1 MPQDTLNLGIWDRI
15 VRGWKMTKLGTK
27 IVRADPELMIYT
39 LISLI
44 LSLGVAILVIS
55 GTFGLSALVP
65 ETTDATSNSNEE
77 DAFAVATLTLAFLG
91 YMAISIVTVFWNSA
105 IIASAYERLSSGSNP
120 SFSFGI
126 KKASECL
133 PSIFIWGIISGTVGL
148 FLKILEGISRDEKA
162 GPLAFF
168 AMLISWILGAAW
180 WALTFFVVPMMVLD
194 KHGVFDSLQSS
205 PKLFADTWGENAG
218 ATGGLG
224 IIQFLATL
232 LCISICMPLFL
243 LGDYGFIFGIVMI
256 LFLLGLISLFFVTVD
271 SVNRASMYYYAKT
284 GEMPPMAEK
293 MGIVF

>member
-15 VRGWKMTKLGTK
+15 VRGWKMTKLGMK
-27 IVRADPELMIYT
+27 VVRADPELIIYT

-65 ETTDATSNSNEE
+65 ETTDTTSSNEE
-77 DAFAVATLTLAFLG
+77 DAFALATLTLAFLG

-148 FLKILEGISRDEKA
+148 FLKILEGISQSENS
-162 GPLAFF
+162 PLAFF
-168 AMLISWILGAAW
+168 AMLIHWILGVAW

-205 PKLFADTWGENAG
+205 PKLFTDTWGENAG

-224 IIQFLATL
+224 IIQFLSTL
-232 LCISICMPLFL
+232 LCVSICIPLFF
-243 LGDYGFIFGIVMI
+243 LGDYGVIFGIVMV
-256 LFLLGLISLFFVTVD
+256 LFLIGLISLFFVTVD

-293 MGIVF
+293 MDIVF

>member
-15 VRGWKMTKLGTK
+15 VRGWKMTKLGMK
-27 IVRADPELMIYT
+27 VVRADPELMIYT

-55 GTFGLSALVP
+55 GTFGLSVLVP
-65 ETTDATSNSNEE
+65 ETTDNTSSNEE
-77 DAFAVATLTLAFLG
+77 DAFAFATLALAFLG
-91 YMAISIVTVFWNSA
+91 YMAISIITVFWNSA

-148 FLKILEGISRDEKA
+148 FLKILEGISQSENS
-162 GPLAFF
+162 PLAFF
-168 AMLISWILGAAW
+168 AMLIHWILGVAW

-205 PKLFADTWGENAG
+205 PKLFTDTWGENAG

-224 IIQFLATL
+224 IIQFLSTL
-232 LCISICMPLFL
+232 LCVSICIPLFF
-243 LGDYGFIFGIVMI
+243 LGDYGVIFGIVMV
-256 LFLLGLISLFFVTVD
+256 LFLIGLISLFFVTVD

>member
-27 IVRADPELMIYT
+27 VVRADPELMIYT

-44 LSLGVAILVIS
+44 LSSGVAILVIS

-148 FLKILEGISRDEKA
+148 FLKILEGISQKEDS
-162 GPLAFF
+162 PIAFF
-168 AMLISWILGAAW
+168 AMFTHWILGFAW

-205 PKLFADTWGENAG
+205 PKLFTDTWGENAG

-224 IIQFLATL
+224 IIQFLSTL
-232 LCISICMPLFL
+232 LCISICIPLFF
-243 LGDYGFIFGIVMI
+243 LGDYGVIFGIVMI
-256 LFLLGLISLFFVTVD
+256 LFLIGLISLFFVTVD

>member
-27 IVRADPELMIYT
+27 VVRADPELMIYT

-44 LSLGVAILVIS
+44 LSSGVAILVIS
-55 GTFGLSALVP
+55 GTFGLSVLVP
-65 ETTDATSNSNEE
+65 ETTDNTSSNEE
-77 DAFAVATLTLAFLG
+77 DAFAFATLALAFLG
-91 YMAISIVTVFWNSA
+91 YMAISIITVFWNSA

-148 FLKILEGISRDEKA
+148 FLKILEGISQSENS
-162 GPLAFF
+162 PLAFF
-168 AMLISWILGAAW
+168 AMLIHWILGVAW

-205 PKLFADTWGENAG
+205 PKLFTDTWGENAG

-224 IIQFLATL
+224 IIQFLSTL
-232 LCISICMPLFL
+232 LCVSICIPLFF
-243 LGDYGFIFGIVMI
+243 LGDYGVIFGIVMV
-256 LFLLGLISLFFVTVD
+256 LFLIGLISLFFVTVD

-293 MGIVF
+293 MDIVF

>member
-15 VRGWKMTKLGTK
+15 VRGWKMTKLGMK
-27 IVRADPELMIYT
+27 VVRADPELMIYT

-55 GTFGLSALVP
+55 GTFGLSVLVP
-65 ETTDATSNSNEE
+65 ETTDNTSSNEE
-77 DAFAVATLTLAFLG
+77 DAFAFATLALAFLG
-91 YMAISIVTVFWNSA
+91 YMAISIITVFWNSA

-148 FLKILEGISRDEKA
+148 FLKILEGISQSENS
-162 GPLAFF
+162 PLAFF
-168 AMLISWILGAAW
+168 AMLIHWILGVAW

-205 PKLFADTWGENAG
+205 PKLFTDTWGENAG

-224 IIQFLATL
+224 IIQFLSTL
-232 LCISICMPLFL
+232 LCVSICIPLFF
-243 LGDYGFIFGIVMI
+243 LGDYGVIFGIVMI
-256 LFLLGLISLFFVTVD
+256 LFLIGLISLFFVTVD

>member
-1 MPQDTLNLGIWDRI
+1 MPQDTLNLGLWDR
-15 VRGWKMTKLGTK
+15 VSRGYKMTKLGMRV
-27 IVRADPELMIYT
+27 IRADPELMIYT

-44 LSLGVAILVIS
+44 LSVGVALLVLS
-55 GTFGLSALVP
+55 GTLGLSALVP
-65 ETTDATSNSNEE
+65 ETTDAASNSNEE

-148 FLKILEGISRDEKA
+148 FLKILEGISENEKS
-162 GPLAFF
+162 PIAFF
-168 AMLISWILGAAW
+168 AMFIHFILGAAW

-205 PKLFADTWGENAG
+205 PKLFSDTWGENIG
-218 ATGGLG
+218 ATGGVG
-224 IIQFLATL
+224 VIQFLSTL
-232 LCISICMPLFL
+232 LCISICIPLFF
-243 LGDYGFIFGIVMI
+243 LGDYGVIFGIVLI
-256 LFLLGLISLFFVTVD
+256 LFLIGLISLFFVTVD
-271 SVNRASMYYYAKT
+271 SVNRASLYYYAKT

>member
-27 IVRADPELMIYT
+27 VVRADPELMIYT

-148 FLKILEGISRDEKA
+148 FLKILEGISQDEKA

-168 AMLISWILGAAW
+168 AMLIHFILGAAW

-224 IIQFLATL
+224 IIQFLTTL

>member
-15 VRGWKMTKLGTK
+15 VRGWKMTKLGMK
-27 IVRADPELMIYT
+27 VVRADPELMIYT

-55 GTFGLSALVP
+55 GTFGLSVLVP
-65 ETTDATSNSNEE
+65 ETTDNTSSNEE
-77 DAFAVATLTLAFLG
+77 DAFAFATLALAFLG
-91 YMAISIVTVFWNSA
+91 YMAISIITVFWNSA

-148 FLKILEGISRDEKA
+148 FLKILEGISQSENS
-162 GPLAFF
+162 PLTFF
-168 AMLISWILGAAW
+168 AMLIHWILGVAW

-205 PKLFADTWGENAG
+205 PKLFTDTWGENAG

-224 IIQFLATL
+224 IIQFLSTL
-232 LCISICMPLFL
+232 LCVSICIPLFF
-243 LGDYGFIFGIVMI
+243 LGDYGVIFGIVMV
-256 LFLLGLISLFFVTVD
+256 LFLIGLISLFFVTVD

-293 MGIVF
+293 MDIVF

>member
-1 MPQDTLNLGIWDRI
+1 MPRDKLNLGFWDRI
-15 VRGWKMTKLGTK
+15 VRGWKMTKLGMK
-27 IVRADPELMIYT
+27 VVRADPELMIYT

-44 LSLGVAILVIS
+44 LSSGVAILVIS

-65 ETTDATSNSNEE
+65 ETTDTTSSNEE
-77 DAFAVATLTLAFLG
+77 DAFALATLTLAFLG

-133 PSIFIWGIISGTVGL
+133 PSILIWGIISGTIGL
-148 FLKILEGISRDEKA
+148 FLKILEGISQKENS
-162 GPLAFF
+162 PIAFF
-168 AMLISWILGAAW
+168 AMSITWILGAAW

-205 PKLFADTWGENAG
+205 PKLFTDTWGENAG

-224 IIQFLATL
+224 VIQFLATL
-232 LCISICMPLFL
+232 LCVSICIPLFF
-243 LGDYGFIFGIVMI
+243 LGDYGAIFGIVLI
-256 LFLLGLISLFFVTVD
+256 LFLIGLISLFFVTVD

>member
-15 VRGWKMTKLGTK
+15 VRGWKMTKLGMK
-27 IVRADPELMIYT
+27 VVRADPELMIYT

-55 GTFGLSALVP
+55 GTFGLSVLVP
-65 ETTDATSNSNEE
+65 ETTDNTSSNEE
-77 DAFAVATLTLAFLG
+77 DAFAFATLALAFLG
-91 YMAISIVTVFWNSA
+91 YMAISIITVFWNSA

-148 FLKILEGISRDEKA
+148 FLKILEGISQSENS
-162 GPLAFF
+162 PLAFF
-168 AMLISWILGAAW
+168 AMLIHWILGVAW

-205 PKLFADTWGENAG
+205 PKLFTDTWGENAG

-224 IIQFLATL
+224 IIQFLSTL
-232 LCISICMPLFL
+232 LCVSICIPLFF
-243 LGDYGFIFGIVMI
+243 LGDYGVIFGIVMV
-256 LFLLGLISLFFVTVD
+256 LFLIGLISLFFVTVD
-271 SVNRASMYYYAKT
+271 SVNRASMYYYTKT

>member
-15 VRGWKMTKLGTK
+15 VRGWKMTKLGMK
-27 IVRADPELMIYT
+27 VVRADPELIIYT

-44 LSLGVAILVIS
+44 LSSGVAILVIS
-55 GTFGLSALVP
+55 GTFGLSTLVP
-65 ETTDATSNSNEE
+65 ETTDTTSSNEE
-77 DAFAVATLTLAFLG
+77 DAFALATLALAFLG

-148 FLKILEGISRDEKA
+148 FLNILEGISRKDDS
-162 GPLAFF
+162 PIAFF
-168 AMLISWILGAAW
+168 AMLITWILGAAW

-205 PKLFADTWGENAG
+205 PKLFSDTWGENAG
-218 ATGGLG
+218 ATGGIG
-224 IIQFLATL
+224 IIQFLSTI

-256 LFLLGLISLFFVTVD
+256 LFLIGLISLFFVTVD

>member
-15 VRGWKMTKLGTK
+15 VRGWKMTKLGMK
-27 IVRADPELMIYT
+27 VVRADPELMIYT

-55 GTFGLSALVP
+55 GTFGLSVLVP
-65 ETTDATSNSNEE
+65 ETTDNTSSNEE
-77 DAFAVATLTLAFLG
+77 DAFAFATLALAFLG
-91 YMAISIVTVFWNSA
+91 YMAISIITVFWNSA

-148 FLKILEGISRDEKA
+148 FLKILEGISQSENS
-162 GPLAFF
+162 PLAFF
-168 AMLISWILGAAW
+168 AMLIHWILGVAW

-205 PKLFADTWGENAG
+205 PKLFTDTWGENAG

-224 IIQFLATL
+224 IIQFLSTL
-232 LCISICMPLFL
+232 LCVSICIPLFF
-243 LGDYGFIFGIVMI
+243 LGDYGVIFGIVMV
-256 LFLLGLISLFFVTVD
+256 LFLIGLISLFFVTVD

-293 MGIVF
+293 MDIVF

>member
-27 IVRADPELMIYT
+27 VVRADPELMIYT

-44 LSLGVAILVIS
+44 LSSGVAILVIS

-77 DAFAVATLTLAFLG
+77 DAFAVATLALAFLG
-91 YMAISIVTVFWNSA
+91 YMTISIVTVFWNSA

-168 AMLISWILGAAW
+168 AMLIAWILGAAW

>member
-15 VRGWKMTKLGTK
+15 VRGWKMTKLGMK
-27 IVRADPELMIYT
+27 VVRADPELIIYT

-44 LSLGVAILVIS
+44 LSSGVAILVIS
-55 GTFGLSALVP
+55 GTFGLSTLVP
-65 ETTDATSNSNEE
+65 ETTDTTSSNEE
-77 DAFAVATLTLAFLG
+77 DAFALATLALAFLG

-148 FLKILEGISRDEKA
+148 FLNILEGISRKDDS
-162 GPLAFF
+162 PIAFF
-168 AMLISWILGAAW
+168 ALLITWILGAAW

-205 PKLFADTWGENAG
+205 PKLFSDTWGENAG
-218 ATGGLG
+218 ATGGIG
-224 IIQFLATL
+224 IIQFLSTI

-256 LFLLGLISLFFVTVD
+256 LFLIGLISLFFVTVD

>member
-1 MPQDTLNLGIWDRI
+1 MPQDTLNLGIWDRMG
-15 VRGWKMTKLGTK
+15 RGWKMTKLGIK
-27 IVRADPELMIYT
+27 VVRADPELMIYT

-44 LSLGVAILVIS
+44 LSSGVAILVIS
-55 GTFGLSALVP
+55 GTLGLSVLFP
-65 ETTDATSNSNEE
+65 ETTDTTSSNEE
-77 DAFAVATLTLAFLG
+77 DAFALATLSLAFLG
-91 YMAISIVTVFWNSA
+91 YMTISIVTVFWNSA

-148 FLKILEGISRDEKA
+148 ILKILEGISQKEDS
-162 GPLAFF
+162 PIAFF
-168 AMLISWILGAAW
+168 AMLITWILGAAW
-180 WALTFFVVPMMVLD
+180 WALTFFVVPMMILD

-205 PKLFADTWGENAG
+205 PKLFTDTWGENAG

-224 IIQFLATL
+224 IIQFFITL
-232 LCISICMPLFL
+232 LCISICIPLFF
-243 LGDYGFIFGIVMI
+243 LGDYGAIFGIILI
-256 LFLLGLISLFFVTVD
+256 LFFVGLISLFFVTVD
-271 SVNRASMYYYAKT
+271 SVNKASMYYYAKT

>member
-15 VRGWKMTKLGTK
+15 VRGWKMTKLGMK
-27 IVRADPELMIYT
+27 VVRADPELMIYT

-55 GTFGLSALVP
+55 GTFGLSVLVP
-65 ETTDATSNSNEE
+65 ETTDNTSSNEE
-77 DAFAVATLTLAFLG
+77 DAFAFATLALAFLG
-91 YMAISIVTVFWNSA
+91 YMAISVVTVFWNSA

-148 FLKILEGISRDEKA
+148 FLKILEGISQSENS
-162 GPLAFF
+162 PLAFF
-168 AMLISWILGAAW
+168 AMLIHWILGVAW

-205 PKLFADTWGENAG
+205 PKLFTDTWGENAG

-224 IIQFLATL
+224 IIQFLSTL
-232 LCISICMPLFL
+232 LCVSICIPLFF
-243 LGDYGFIFGIVMI
+243 LGDYGVIFGIVMV
-256 LFLLGLISLFFVTVD
+256 LFLIGLISLFFVTVD

>member
-27 IVRADPELMIYT
+27 VVRADPELMIYT

-44 LSLGVAILVIS
+44 LSSGVAILVIS

-148 FLKILEGISRDEKA
+148 FLKILEGISQKEDS
-162 GPLAFF
+162 PIAFF
-168 AMLISWILGAAW
+168 AMFIHWILGFAW

>member
-1 MPQDTLNLGIWDRI
+1 
-15 VRGWKMTKLGTK
+15 
-27 IVRADPELMIYT
+27 
-39 LISLI
+39 
-44 LSLGVAILVIS
+44 
-55 GTFGLSALVP
+55 
-65 ETTDATSNSNEE
+65 
-77 DAFAVATLTLAFLG
+77 
-91 YMAISIVTVFWNSA
+91 MAISIITVFWNSA

-148 FLKILEGISRDEKA
+148 FLKILEGISQSENS
-162 GPLAFF
+162 PLAFF
-168 AMLISWILGAAW
+168 AMLIHWILGVAW

-205 PKLFADTWGENAG
+205 PKLFTDTWGENAG

-224 IIQFLATL
+224 IIQFLSTL
-232 LCISICMPLFL
+232 LCVSICIPLFF
-243 LGDYGFIFGIVMI
+243 LGDYGVIFGIVMV
-256 LFLLGLISLFFVTVD
+256 LFLIGLISLFFVTVD

-293 MGIVF
+293 MDIVF

>member
-27 IVRADPELMIYT
+27 VVRADPELMIYT

-91 YMAISIVTVFWNSA
+91 YMTISIVTVFWNSA

-148 FLKILEGISRDEKA
+148 FLKILEGISQDEKA

-168 AMLISWILGAAW
+168 AMLIHFLLGAAW

>member
-15 VRGWKMTKLGTK
+15 VRGWKMTKLGVK
-27 IVRADPELMIYT
+27 VVRADPELMIYT

-55 GTFGLSALVP
+55 GTFGLSVLVP
-65 ETTDATSNSNEE
+65 ETTDNTSSNEE
-77 DAFAVATLTLAFLG
+77 DAFAFATLALAFLG
-91 YMAISIVTVFWNSA
+91 YMAISVVTVFWNSA

-148 FLKILEGISRDEKA
+148 FLKILEGISQSENS
-162 GPLAFF
+162 PLAFF
-168 AMLISWILGAAW
+168 AMLIHWILGVAW

-205 PKLFADTWGENAG
+205 PKLFTDTWGENAG

-224 IIQFLATL
+224 IIQFLSTL
-232 LCISICMPLFL
+232 LCVSICIPLFF
-243 LGDYGFIFGIVMI
+243 LGDYGVIFGIVMV
-256 LFLLGLISLFFVTVD
+256 LFLIGLISLFFVTVD

>member
-1 MPQDTLNLGIWDRI
+1 
-15 VRGWKMTKLGTK
+15 MTKLGMK
-27 IVRADPELMIYT
+27 VVRADPELMIYT

-44 LSLGVAILVIS
+44 LSSGVAILVIS

-65 ETTDATSNSNEE
+65 ETTDTTSSNEE
-77 DAFAVATLTLAFLG
+77 DAFALATLTLAFLG

-148 FLKILEGISRDEKA
+148 FLKILEGISQKDDS
-162 GPLAFF
+162 PIAFF
-168 AMLISWILGAAW
+168 AMLITWILGAAW

-205 PKLFADTWGENAG
+205 PKLFTDTWGENAG

-224 IIQFLATL
+224 IIQFLSTL
-232 LCISICMPLFL
+232 LCVSICIPLFF
-243 LGDYGFIFGIVMI
+243 LGDYGTIFGIVLI
-256 LFLLGLISLFFVTVD
+256 LFLIGLISLFFVTVD

>member
-27 IVRADPELMIYT
+27 VVRADPELIIYT

-44 LSLGVAILVIS
+44 LSSGVAILVIS

-77 DAFAVATLTLAFLG
+77 DAFAVATLALVFLG

-148 FLKILEGISRDEKA
+148 FLKILEGISRD
-162 GPLAFF
+162 LS
-168 AMLISWILGAAW
+168 LI
-180 WALTFFVVPMMVLD
+180 
-194 KHGVFDSLQSS
+194 H
-205 PKLFADTWGENAG
+205 
-218 ATGGLG
+218 
-224 IIQFLATL
+224 
-232 LCISICMPLFL
+232 ISEPTRP
-243 LGDYGFIFGIVMI
+243 Y
-256 LFLLGLISLFFVTVD
+256 
-271 SVNRASMYYYAKT
+271 
-284 GEMPPMAEK
+284 
-293 MGIVF
+293 